1 MTDAI
6 MREFARAFCDALAS
20 HDPNLI
26 APWLADDIDWTI
38 YGPVDLF
45 PFFGQRR
52 GKAAVVAMCAQ
63 IDACLTLKTC
73 DKEVRLND
81 GAQSAALLKFAAEHK
96 PSGRAL
102 SLRMAMFAE
111 VHEGKLKRFRGLFDT
126 FDAAEQALGREID
139 LTAAA

>member
-1 MTDAI
+1 MTDVI
-6 MREFARAFCDALAS
+6 LREFIRAFCDALAS

-26 APWLADDIDWTI
+26 APWLDDDIAWTV

-45 PFFGQRR
+45 PFFGERR
-52 GKAAVVAMCAQ
+52 GKAQVLAMMSA
-63 IDACLTLKTC
+63 IDGCLALKSC
-73 DKEVRLND
+73 DKEARLID
-81 GAQSAALLKFAAEHK
+81 GAQSAALIRLTAEHK
-96 PSGRAL
+96 PSGNTL

-111 VHEGKLKRFRGLFDT
+111 VHEGKLKRLRAVFDT